1 MRNLIPRTLF
11 EKIALL
17 LIIVGISLPLF
28 NNSVFPDKVKRC
40 GKVIDKMVIPKHKSS
55 TDLVF
60 LVQFDNKYESVD
72 VDRVTYM
79 RFHSGD
85 NVCFMLP
92 PKETSSAATKLMML
106 YVMAAWFG
114 LCVYIIWSLSEKNN
128 Y

>member
-1 MRNLIPRTLF
+1 MRNLIPKTLF

-17 LIIVGISLPLF
+17 LIIMGISLPLF

-85 NVCFMLP
+85 NVCFMMAPEVSIIAGL
-92 PKETSSAATKLMML
+92 KIL
-106 YVMAAWFG
+106 YVMAAWFC